1 MGSRDFPGVGGSRRI
16 GVSRGVARKP
26 AVLKPAVLKPDVLKP
41 AVLKPAV
48 LKPALLRSLFALLSL
63 CVLILAATPQ
73 ASRAQTDPVRLEA
86 ISVLPVEG
94 PESNQPSGLFVH
106 NDTLYTVSDKHDDTI
121 FRIELREDA
130 AVFVPHIRFDPPR
143 PFGVFRLDLE
153 GITRGDDGHFYLAS
167 EGAFAILKV
176 DAIEM
181 QASWVTTS
189 LRGVGASAGLFQTR
203 GGYLEGITL
212 MGRDRFLVSAER
224 QPCGLIEVDM
234 APEQRIVEIANHGST
249 NSYTGLHR
257 EVENVYILQR
267 STATIRKTI
276 RYLDIDAPSTIW
288 SFAHIVND
296 PEYLYQHEQ
305 FGAKTAEGLAMDR
318 DLVYVI
324 LDNNN
329 DARRMYPTDHRPLLL
344 IMKRPG

>member
-1 MGSRDFPGVGGSRRI
+1 MGSRDFPRGEGGFRGERRL
-16 GVSRGVARKP
+16 A
-26 AVLKPAVLKPDVLKP
+26 
-41 AVLKPAV
+41 
-48 LKPALLRSLFALLSL
+48 ALIFLFAPLCLGASALFWIPGAAVAQESPVLLE
-63 CVLILAATPQ
+63 V
-73 ASRAQTDPVRLEA
+73 

-106 NDTLYTVSDKHDDTI
+106 NDTLFTVSDKHDDTI

-130 AVFVPHIRFDPPR
+130 AVFVPHVRFDPPR

-153 GITRGDDGHFYLAS
+153 GITRDEDGSFYLAS

-176 DAIEM
+176 DADAKK
-181 QASWVTTS
+181 ASWVTTS
-189 LRGVGASAGLFQTR
+189 LRDVGASAGLFQTR

-212 MGRDRFLVSAER
+212 MAKDRFLVTAER

-234 APEQRIVEIANHGST
+234 APVQRVVEIANHGST
-249 NSYTGLHR
+249 NSYTGLYR

-276 RYLDIDAPSTIW
+276 RYLDVDSPSAIW

-305 FGAKTAEGLAMDR
+305 FGAKTAEGLAMDSDR
-318 DLVYVI
+318 VYVI

-344 IMKRPG
+344 IMKRPD

>member
-1 MGSRDFPGVGGSRRI
+1 MGSRDILRGEWGLRGERRLSALIFLLTPLLLGASALFWIPGAA
-16 GVSRGVARKP
+16 VAQE
-26 AVLKPAVLKPDVLKP
+26 
-41 AVLKPAV
+41 
-48 LKPALLRSLFALLSL
+48 S
-63 CVLILAATPQ
+63 
-73 ASRAQTDPVRLEA
+73 PVILEA

-106 NDTLYTVSDKHDDTI
+106 QDTLFTVSDKHDDTI

-130 AVFVPHIRFDPPR
+130 AVFVPHVRFDPPR

-153 GITRGDDGHFYLAS
+153 GITRDEDGSFYLVS

-176 DAIEM
+176 DADSKK
-181 QASWVTTS
+181 ASWVTTN
-189 LRGVGASAGLFQTR
+189 LRDVGASAGLFQTR

-212 MGRDRFLVSAER
+212 MAKDRFLVTAER

-234 APEQRIVEIANHGST
+234 APVQRVVEIANHGST

-276 RYLDIDAPSTIW
+276 RYLDVDSPSAIW

-318 DLVYVI
+318 DRVYVI

-344 IMKRPG
+344 IMKRPD